1 MKTKKFWIPVLLVV
15 LIAIGSG
22 AWFYQKY
29 LEKKEEPPIRVMY
42 IPLGDDGHLM
52 MARTTATFFP

>member
-29 LEKKEEPPIRVMY
+29 LEKKEEPYDRPEQRRRFFHNHA
-42 IPLGDDGHLM
+42 GHD
-52 MARTTATFFP
+52 PG